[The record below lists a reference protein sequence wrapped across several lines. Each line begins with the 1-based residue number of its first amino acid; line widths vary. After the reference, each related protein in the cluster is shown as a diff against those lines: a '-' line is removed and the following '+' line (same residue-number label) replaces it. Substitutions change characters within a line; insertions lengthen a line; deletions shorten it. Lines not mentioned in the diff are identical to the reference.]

1 MSKWSG
7 QQLNNDD
14 NHVFTAGQ
22 TFKWIECYYAITSN
36 VQLIYNNNCIQGIC
50 MRQWN
55 QLTDQQSIYI
65 ENFIQICIERES
77 KWDETNETVDFE
89 FQN

>member
-1 MSKWSG
+1 
-7 QQLNNDD
+7 
-14 NHVFTAGQ
+14 
-22 TFKWIECYYAITSN
+22 
-36 VQLIYNNNCIQGIC
+36 